1 MSLKYIKLLVVIHL
15 FYHFEQ
21 VHRMEIVKP
30 FGVAQL
36 VRDHVVTNDK
46 MIHFILPVSSSVS
59 ERFQDFLKSFEDIC
73 LQTLGI
79 MPVLTLELNMD
90 MSSNTVVIFRR
101 PNG

>member
-1 MSLKYIKLLVVIHL
+1 
-15 FYHFEQ
+15 
-21 VHRMEIVKP
+21 MEIVKP

-36 VRDHVVTNDK
+36 VRDQVVTNDK